1 MMPDDIFEYWSS
13 LSRELAARF
22 HVEQFDTSSAMWSW
36 ENFGDEIRTLRNRL
50 GVGDKYLDI
59 LALRVDLE
67 TGETQDTL
75 TGRKTNTSQ
84 IIPHLYYYSKAQ
96 DKGIAQE
103 WVKFNTL
110 RGSWACRYSFN
121 EEKLGRLTS
130 VYSENREKLF
140 GALERLGAQRVERG
154 DAGFEVTFLPMVK
167 VLLVFEDADEE
178 FSASVR
184 LLYDR
189 NSIFYLPHEQLG
201 DISWFLASRALQAL

>member
-36 ENFGDEIRTLRNRL
+36 ENFADDIRTLRNRF
-50 GVGDKYLDI
+50 GIGDKYVDI
-59 LALRVDLE
+59 LGLRVDLE

-75 TGRKTNTSQ
+75 TGKTTNTSQ
-84 IIPHLYYYSKAQ
+84 IIPHLYYYSRAQ
-96 DKGIAQE
+96 DKGLAHE

-110 RGSWACRYSFN
+110 RGSWACRYSFS
-121 EEKLGRLTS
+121 EEKLGSLTT
-130 VYSENREKLF
+130 VYTEHKEKLF

-154 DAGFEVTFLPMVK
+154 DAGFEISFLPMIK

-178 FSASVR
+178 FAASVR

-201 DISWFLASRALQAL
+201 DISWFLASRVMKAV